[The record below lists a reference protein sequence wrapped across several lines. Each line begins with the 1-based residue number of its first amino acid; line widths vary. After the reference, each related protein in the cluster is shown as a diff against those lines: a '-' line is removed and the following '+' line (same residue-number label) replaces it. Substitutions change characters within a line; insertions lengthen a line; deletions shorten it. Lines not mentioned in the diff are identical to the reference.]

1 MNKLNIREKKVE
13 SYKIEEMPDKYHS
26 KWAGMSILVLG
37 HIDSREKR
45 RKKDGSRAGKEEEEE
60 PQAKYYWR

>member
-1 MNKLNIREKKVE
+1 
-13 SYKIEEMPDKYHS
+13 
-26 KWAGMSILVLG
+26 MSILVLG

-45 RKKDGSRAGKEEEEE
+45 RKKDGSRAGKEKEEE